1 MIMKPGPQLKLPLWF
16 SLSARQH
23 QFFCCED
30 FTGKEFN
37 QLHTKKTMLYHP
49 IVATERFKSSYV
61 NRLVFSYDIN
71 SLM

>member
-1 MIMKPGPQLKLPLWF
+1 MIMKRGPQLKLSLWF
-16 SLSARQH
+16 SLSERQH

-37 QLHTKKTMLYHP
+37 QLPTKKTMLYHP
-49 IVATERFKSSYV
+49 IEATERFKSSYV